1 MPADPRGLLV
11 GSSGARLSFVFRPEG
26 GRRVAAWLLPGSPGF
41 CLDGGMDLVWPGC
54 RNVRDV
60 GGLPTG
66 DGGRVRSGV
75 LIRSESLQY
84 LTAEGVAAVE
94 GAGVG
99 RILDLRSDGEVEVG
113 PTPFTGSALAVRQ
126 RVADPA
132 DPQHGQPTIVAA
144 CTWML
149 DRRPE
154 LFAAAVKA
162 IADEQDGAVVV
173 HCHGG
178 KDRTGM
184 VVALALR
191 VAGVPDD
198 AIVADYFLTQSRL
211 QPWLEEQLAAEPDTA
226 KHPEMIEFR
235 DTRAESIVA
244 ILRHIDE
251 VYGGAEAYL
260 RHGGLTD
267 ADLSRLRDRLVE

>member
-1 MPADPRGLLV
+1 VD
-11 GSSGARLSFVFRPEG
+11 
-26 GRRVAAWLLPGSPGF
+26 
-41 CLDGGMDLVWPGC
+41 LDWPGC

-60 GGLPTG
+60 GGLPTSG
-66 DGGRVRSGV
+66 GGRIREGV
-75 LIRSESLQY
+75 LIRADSLHF
-84 LTAEGVAAVE
+84 LSPEGVAAVRD
-94 GAGVG
+94 AGVS
-99 RILDLRSDGEVEVG
+99 RILDLRGDGEVAAT
-113 PTPFTGSALAVRQ
+113 PTPFTAGPLGVRQ
-126 RVADPA
+126 SLQDPA
-132 DPQHGQPTIVAA
+132 DPDHGQATIVAA

-162 IADEQDGAVVV
+162 IADAPDGAVVV

-184 VVALALR
+184 VVALALS
-191 VAGVPDD
+191 VAGVPEEE
-198 AIVADYFLTQSRL
+198 IVADYYLTQSRL
-211 QPWLEEQLAAEPDTA
+211 AQWLEEQLAEEPDAA

-244 ILRHIDE
+244 ILRHLDE
-251 VYGGAEAYL
+251 KYGGPEAYL

-267 ADLSRLRDRLVE
+267 EDLNKLRARLVG

>member
-1 MPADPRGLLV
+1 
-11 GSSGARLSFVFRPEG
+11 
-26 GRRVAAWLLPGSPGF
+26 
-41 CLDGGMDLVWPGC
+41 MDLDWPGC

-60 GGLPTG
+60 GGLPTA
-66 DGGRVRSGV
+66 DGRTTRTGV
-75 LIRSESLQY
+75 LIRADSLQY
-84 LTAEGVAAVE
+84 LTEEGVAALRR
-94 GAGVG
+94 AGVG
-99 RILDLRSDGEVEVG
+99 RILDLRGEGEVTRW
-113 PTPFTGSALAVRQ
+113 PTPFTGTALAVQ
-126 RVADPA
+126 QSLQDPA
-132 DPQHGQPTIVAA
+132 DPEHGQATIVEA

-184 VVALALR
+184 VVALALS
-191 VAGVPDD
+191 VAGVPEDE
-198 AIVADYFLTQSRL
+198 IVADYYLTQSRL
-211 QPWLEEQLAAEPDTA
+211 APWLEAQLAAEPDTS

-244 ILRHIDE
+244 ILRHLDDE
-251 VYGGAEAYL
+251 YGGPEAYL
-260 RHGGLTD
+260 RRGGITEN
-267 ADLSRLRDRLVE
+267 DLSKLKARLVG

>member
-1 MPADPRGLLV
+1 
-11 GSSGARLSFVFRPEG
+11 
-26 GRRVAAWLLPGSPGF
+26 
-41 CLDGGMDLVWPGC
+41 MDLDWPGC

-60 GGLPTG
+60 GGLPTA
-66 DGGRVRSGV
+66 DGRVVREGV
-75 LIRSESLQY
+75 LIRADSLQY
-84 LTAEGVAAVE
+84 LNADGIEAVRRSGVS
-94 GAGVG
+94 
-99 RILDLRSDGEVEVG
+99 RILDLRGDGEVAIA
-113 PTPFTGSALAVRQ
+113 PTPFTGTPLAVRQ
-126 RVADPA
+126 SLADLADP
-132 DPQHGQPTIVAA
+132 DHGQATIVAA

-149 DRRPE
+149 DKRPE

-184 VVALALR
+184 IVALALS
-191 VAGVPDD
+191 VAGVPEEE
-198 AIVADYFLTQSRL
+198 IVADYYLTQSRL
-211 QPWLEEQLAAEPDTA
+211 AHWLEEQLAEEPDVA

-244 ILRHIDE
+244 ILRHLDE
-251 VYGGAEAYL
+251 EYGGPEAYL

-267 ADLSRLRDRLVE
+267 EDLEKLRARLVA

>member
-1 MPADPRGLLV
+1 
-11 GSSGARLSFVFRPEG
+11 
-26 GRRVAAWLLPGSPGF
+26 
-41 CLDGGMDLVWPGC
+41 MDLDWPGC

-60 GGLPTG
+60 GGLPTA
-66 DGGRVRSGV
+66 DRRVLRSGV

-84 LTAEGVAAVE
+84 LTDAGVEAVRQ
-94 GAGVG
+94 AGVG
-99 RILDLRSDGEVEVG
+99 RILDLRGDGEVAAF
-113 PTPFTGSALAVRQ
+113 PTPFTGTPLAVHQ
-126 RVADPA
+126 SLVDPA
-132 DPQHGQPTIVAA
+132 DPDHGQPTIVEA

-149 DRRPE
+149 DQRPE

-184 VVALALR
+184 VVALALS
-191 VAGVPDD
+191 VAGVPEDE
-198 AIVADYFLTQSRL
+198 IVADYYLTRSRL
-211 QPWLEEQLAAEPDTA
+211 APWLEEQLAAEPDTT

-244 ILRHIDE
+244 ILRHLDTK
-251 VYGGAEAYL
+251 YGGPEAYL
-260 RHGGLTD
+260 RAGGITD
-267 ADLSRLRDRLVE
+267 SDLSNLKARLVG

>member
-1 MPADPRGLLV
+1 
-11 GSSGARLSFVFRPEG
+11 
-26 GRRVAAWLLPGSPGF
+26 
-41 CLDGGMDLVWPGC
+41 MDLEWAGC

-60 GGLPTG
+60 GGLRTA
-66 DGGRVRSGV
+66 DGRVVRAGV
-75 LIRSESLQY
+75 LIRADSLQY
-84 LTAEGVAAVE
+84 LTDDGVDAVRR
-94 GAGVG
+94 AGVG
-99 RILDLRSDGEVEVG
+99 RILDLRGDGEVAEY
-113 PTPFTGSALAVRQ
+113 PTPFTGTPLAVRQ
-126 RVADPA
+126 ALHDPA
-132 DPQHGQPTIVAA
+132 DPDHGQPTIVEA

-162 IADEQDGAVVV
+162 IADEEDGAVVV

-184 VVALALR
+184 VVALALS
-191 VAGVPDD
+191 VAGVPEEE
-198 AIVADYFLTQSRL
+198 IVADYFLTQERL
-211 QPWLEEQLAAEPDTA
+211 APWLEEQLAAEPDTS

-244 ILRHIDE
+244 ILRHLDTK
-251 VYGGAEAYL
+251 YGGPEAYL

-267 ADLSRLRDRLVE
+267 KDLSKLRARLVG